1 MYLSFYDEILLNTS
15 DSRGSGFTFFDA
27 NRLYSAFGFILPK
40 KKRLQLGYMLLN
52 SKTVIRG
59 QWQISFINS
68 FL

>member
-1 MYLSFYDEILLNTS
+1 MYLFFYDEILLNTS
-15 DSRGSGFTFFDA
+15 DSRSSGLTFFDG

-40 KKRLQLGYMLLN
+40 KKHLQLGYMLLN

-59 QWQISFINS
+59 QWQIYFINP